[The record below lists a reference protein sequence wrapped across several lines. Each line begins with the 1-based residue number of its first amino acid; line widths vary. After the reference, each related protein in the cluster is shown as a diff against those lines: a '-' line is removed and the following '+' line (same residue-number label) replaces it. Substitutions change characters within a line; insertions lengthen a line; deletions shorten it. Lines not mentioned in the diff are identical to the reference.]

1 MSEEAIQATAVDA
14 ISCKIYAGW
23 KKKQSWKSRKNAASV
38 KHGYYEDEALLKLF
52 AREADSVDRKSPEIA
67 RGTWARVL
75 GTRQE
80 LRSFYENNINAT
92 IRRRKVVINCG
103 AGFDT
108 THWWSKNEE
117 LFKTGD
123 LWFDLDMEPVVRQR
137 IRRLRMPGAK
147 SLLSSL
153 KNLKITDSQLSSDSY
168 FIRKL
173 DMKQSSSADVLED
186 IKSEFEIDEQ
196 TDVCLL
202 FECVLVY
209 MSTEISGS
217 FLKFAADLFN
227 NLKVISYEQVYIWEL
242 ASATCL
248 QKTGSETG
256 FFAQNVD
263 SLLDRNFQG
272 RISDRK
278 TDSRTGF

>member
-1 MSEEAIQATAVDA
+1 L
-14 ISCKIYAGW
+14 
-23 KKKQSWKSRKNAASV
+23 R
-38 KHGYYEDEALLKLF
+38 LF
-52 AREADSVDRKSPEIA
+52 AREADSVDRRSPEIA

-80 LRSFYENNINAT
+80 LRRFYEKNE
-92 IRRRKVVINCG
+92 RRRKVVINCG

-108 THWWSKNEE
+108 SYFWSKSEE

-147 SLLSSL
+147 SLLSTL
-153 KNLKITDSQLSSDSY
+153 KNLKLTDNQLSSDSY

-173 DMKQSSSADVLED
+173 DMKQSSSVEVLEE
-186 IKSEFEIDEQ
+186 IKREFEIDEQ

-209 MSTEISGS
+209 MSTEISGA
-217 FLKFAADLFN
+217 FLKSAADLFH
-227 NLKVISYEQVYIWEL
+227 NLKVISYEQLNLNDRFGAVMLENLVQRGCGLDGINACLSKKTQMDRFEAAGFKSINCSDMYEIYRALPNRDIIERIEFL
-242 ASATCL
+242 DDVEIFQQLLQHYGITIAT
-248 QKTGSETG
+248 K
-256 FFAQNVD
+256 
-263 SLLDRNFQG
+263 
-272 RISDRK
+272 
-278 TDSRTGF
+278 

>member
-1 MSEEAIQATAVDA
+1 L
-14 ISCKIYAGW
+14 
-23 KKKQSWKSRKNAASV
+23 KKKTILEKSKKRTASV

-80 LRSFYENNINAT
+80 LRSFYENNSNAT

-108 THWWSKNEE
+108 THWWSKKEE
-117 LFKTGD
+117 LFKAGD

-209 MSTEISGS
+209 MSTEVSGA
-217 FLKFAADLFN
+217 FLKSAADLFN
-227 NLKVISYEQVYIWEL
+227 NLKVISYEQVYI
-242 ASATCL
+242 
-248 QKTGSETG
+248 
-256 FFAQNVD
+256 
-263 SLLDRNFQG
+263 
-272 RISDRK
+272 
-278 TDSRTGF
+278 

>member
-1 MSEEAIQATAVDA
+1 MLFRVKFTQVEKKS
-14 ISCKIYAGW
+14 AG
-23 KKKQSWKSRKNAASV
+23 KVEKNAASV

-80 LRSFYENNINAT
+80 LRSFYEKNAT

-108 THWWSKNEE
+108 THWWSKREE
-117 LFKTGD
+117 LFKAGD

-153 KNLKITDSQLSSDSY
+153 KNLKITDNQLSSDSY

-173 DMKQSSSADVLED
+173 DMKQSSSVDVLED
-186 IKSEFEIDEQ
+186 IKREFEIDEQ
-196 TDVCLL
+196 TDVCLI

-209 MSTEISGS
+209 MKTEASGA
-217 FLKFAADLFN
+217 FLKSAADLFH
-227 NLKVISYEQVYIWEL
+227 NLKVISYEQV
-242 ASATCL
+242 
-248 QKTGSETG
+248 
-256 FFAQNVD
+256 
-263 SLLDRNFQG
+263 
-272 RISDRK
+272 
-278 TDSRTGF
+278 